1 MLNALGDPVTARE
14 LAAALPRAPKGGVL
28 SVDLLLGARQRG
40 FDTALVAGSAEAI
53 REEIADG
60 RPVILMLRLLHVPGA
75 GRDVYHYV
83 VVDGSDPDRGLFR
96 FQFGDGRARWAPIG
110 GVERGWEATDR
121 ALLLVWPRTATEA
134 ALRRAVSLEAAGRA
148 ADASVLYRRVL
159 SVRPDSLRAWVDLG
173 NAEARQGKQDDAERA
188 YRRALE
194 LSPDDRDALNNLA
207 WLLLER
213 GTKLD
218 EAEGLAAK
226 AASRPGPDRPP
237 AQDTLGR
244 IQLARGRCA
253 EAARTFAEALASAEA
268 VEDSLRAQLGEGLAQ
283 AERACAQAH

>member
-14 LAAALPRAPKGGVL
+14 LAAALPRAPKGGVR

-75 GRDVYHYV
+75 GRDVH
-83 VVDGSDPDRGLFR
+83 
-96 FQFGDGRARWAPIG
+96 
-110 GVERGWEATDR
+110 
-121 ALLLVWPRTATEA
+121 
-134 ALRRAVSLEAAGRA
+134 
-148 ADASVLYRRVL
+148 RRV
-159 SVRPDSLRAWVDLG
+159 R
-173 NAEARQGKQDDAERA
+173 EI
-188 YRRALE
+188 
-194 LSPDDRDALNNLA
+194 SPDDRDALNNLA

-218 EAEGLAAK
+218 EAERLAAE